1 MNQKRQEALR
11 QIVLAVEEAIRDAG
25 EIPSGHLYAALMGVM
40 TLDQYNTIISVLKKA
55 GKIEEKFNMLKYIG

>member
-1 MNQKRQEALR
+1 MNQQRQEALR
-11 QIVLAVEEAIRDAG
+11 QIVLAVEKAIRDAG
-25 EIPSGHLYAALMGVM
+25 EIPSGHLYAALMGHM

>member
-25 EIPSGHLYAALMGVM
+25 EIPSGHLYAALMGHM